1 MQTVILSGGSGTRLW
16 PVSRADLPKQFCDL
30 LDQPL
35 QSLTLGRCRE
45 FGTPWVVTSKTLKTL
60 TEMNLAS
67 LQLQSARV
75 IYEPIAKNTA
85 AAIAL
90 VCYLLS
96 IEGRADEI
104 AAVFPSDHLI
114 RDENK
119 FKQIVTKAA
128 SVAESGK
135 VVVLGMNPSYPET
148 GYGYIQIQPDGSEIL
163 DHAHPVVRFHE
174 KPNQTKAE
182 EFIKAGS
189 YFWNAGIFVFKV
201 RHMIQLFERHSSNIW
216 TTIKTL
222 RSDLANIDIVYKQLE
237 SISIDFAIMEKLNSQ
252 DLSCIPCEIGWNDVG
267 SWDAI
272 ADLAS
277 SGSGKEL
284 LFEDSARVH
293 ISGLPGKSYAVVG
306 IEDLILVDTRDA
318 LLAIKK
324 GKSQNVRRV
333 VERLQATGS
342 SLVKSHPFERRPWG
356 EFEVLRDEG
365 HFKSKIIRVLGGQQ
379 ISYQSHA
386 QREEHWIVVRGNG
399 EVILND
405 QTIVVKP
412 GTYIHIPL
420 GAKHRIRNTGS
431 TELEFVEVQL
441 GTYFGED
448 DIIRY
453 QDDYK
458 RL

>member
-35 QSLTLGRCRE
+35 QSLTLGRCRD
-45 FGTPWVVTSKTLKTL
+45 FGNPWVVTSKSLKTL
-60 TEMNLAS
+60 TEMNLTS
-67 LQLQSARV
+67 LNLQNARV
-75 IYEPIAKNTA
+75 LYEPIAKNTA

-96 IEGRADEI
+96 IEGRAEEV

-114 RDENK
+114 RDEDK
-119 FKQIVTKAA
+119 FKQVVQAA
-128 SVAESGK
+128 AEIADQGH
-135 VVVLGMNPSYPET
+135 VVVLGMKPTYAET
-148 GYGYIQIQPDGSEIL
+148 GYGYIQIEPRGSEVL
-163 DHAHPVVRFHE
+163 DHDHPVVRFHE
-174 KPNQTKAE
+174 KPNQAKAE
-182 EFIKAGS
+182 EFLKAGS

-201 RHMIQLFERHSSNIW
+201 RHMIQLFEKHSPNIW

-222 RSDLANIDIVYKQLE
+222 RSDLANIEVVYKQLE
-237 SISIDFAIMEKLNSQ
+237 SISIDFAIMEKLSGV
-252 DLSCIPCEIGWNDVG
+252 DLHCIPCEMGWNDVG

-277 SGSGKEL
+277 TGSGKEL

-306 IEDLILVDTRDA
+306 IDDLILVDTRDA

-342 SLVKSHPFERRPWG
+342 SLIKSHPFERRPWG

-365 HFKSKIIRVLGGQQ
+365 HFKSKIIRVLSGQQ
-379 ISYQSHA
+379 LSYQSHA
-386 QREEHWIVVRGNG
+386 QREEHWIVVRGSG
-399 EVILND
+399 EVILNE
-405 QTIVVKP
+405 QTLPVKA

-431 TELEFVEVQL
+431 VDLEFVEVQL
-441 GTYFGED
+441 GSYFGED
-448 DIIRY
+448 DIVRY

-458 RL
+458 RV